1 MRVPSHARPW
11 ARCRWRSSGTSSSC
25 PTLGNPFY
33 FASELVMTRVLIDLT
48 KRGSAAKDSKETE
61 DKALRKLHDAAVE
74 ALGR

>member
-1 MRVPSHARPW
+1 
-11 ARCRWRSSGTSSSC
+11 
-25 PTLGNPFY
+25 
-33 FASELVMTRVLIDLT
+33 MTRVLIDLT